1 MARTVSIGT
10 QDFEKMIQRN
20 CFYVDKTGFIKE
32 WWESEDEVTLITRPR
47 RFGKTLNMSMLNC
60 FFSNKYADR
69 GELFEKLEIWKDGK
83 YREIQG
89 TYPVIFMSFAEI
101 KQNNYNDAVEKIKR
115 IICEVCQ
122 QFDFLKNWDGLTETE
137 KKNISNISYDMSD
150 VMAQDLI
157 KNMSN
162 YLSRY
167 YGKKV
172 IILLDEYDTPMQEAY
187 VNGYWEEL
195 VAFTRSL
202 FNSTFKTNPYLERAI
217 MTGITTAEYS
227 AVRKFAKQT
236 SNGSAKAETMSKESI
251 FSDLNNLEVV
261 TTLTPKY
268 ETAFG
273 FTEEEVFKA
282 LDEQG
287 LSDKKKDVKIWYDGF
302 RFGSKNDIYNPWSII
317 NCLDKKKIALYWAES
332 SSNGLINSLVQKGS
346 SNIKMMVEEL
356 INGSTINVP
365 IDEQIVFSELDY
377 SEDAV
382 WSLMLASGYLKVVSS
397 EELNLIRESDNEYE
411 LALTNREILFMF
423 KKMIL
428 RWFSPAK
435 NETNE
440 FIKALISG
448 DIESMNEYM
457 NDVALRT
464 FSSFD
469 TGKHTSE
476 KKAPENLA
484 SCYDCQ
490 GVANG
495 SSLNYS
501 SNLYAMTEQSS
512 RFFHGFV
519 LGLMVD
525 QSENYIITSN
535 RESGFGRYD
544 IMLEPKDKQTQ
555 KYPGIVIEFKVI
567 NPRKEN
573 SLEETVEAALKQIEE
588 KNYDAELINRGVK
601 EENIHHYGFAFKS
614 KEVLIDG
621 N

>member
-89 TYPVIFMSFAEI
+89 TYPVIFLSFAGVKGNTFELSK
-101 KQNNYNDAVEKIKR
+101 KQIYDKIIELYESNR
-115 IICEVCQ
+115 
-122 QFDFLKNWDGLTETE
+122 FLLKSDCMSDTE
-137 KKNISNISYDMSD
+137 KARYISFLEKPLEED
-150 VMAQDLI
+150 VSFKL
-157 KNMSN
+157 NELSN

-217 MTGITTAEYS
+217 MTGITR
-227 AVRKFAKQT
+227 V
-236 SNGSAKAETMSKESI
+236 SKESI
-251 FSDLNNLEVV
+251 FSDLNNLKVITV
-261 TTLTPKY
+261 TNEEYSKC
-268 ETAFG
+268 FG
-273 FTEEEVFKA
+273 FTEKEVFDA

-287 LSDKKKDVKIWYDGF
+287 ISGEKEKVKLWYDGF
-302 RFGSKNDIYNPWSII
+302 TFGKSKDIYNPWSII
-317 NCLDKKKIALYWAES
+317 NFLDEKNYKTYWADS
-332 SSNGLINSLVQKGS
+332 SSNGLINSLVKTGS
-346 SNIKMMVEEL
+346 SYIKMMMETLLKGE
-356 INGSTINVP
+356 TIDVP
-365 IDEQIVFSELDY
+365 IDEQIVFSQLDY

-382 WSLMLASGYLKVVSS
+382 WSLMLASGYLKVISS
-397 EELNLIRESDNEYE
+397 DKLTGDRTKSVMYK
-411 LALTNREILFMF
+411 LALTNFEIKLMF
-423 KKMIL
+423 EDMIL

-440 FIKALISG
+440 FIKALITG
-448 DIESMNEYM
+448 DIESMNAYM
-457 NDVALRT
+457 NKVALKT
-464 FSSFD
+464 ISYFD
-469 TGKHTSE
+469 TGNVPSDE
-476 KKAPENLA
+476 EPE
-484 SCYDCQ
+484 
-490 GVANG
+490 
-495 SSLNYS
+495 
-501 SNLYAMTEQSS
+501 

-544 IMLEPKDKQTQ
+544 IMLEPKDKQSQ

-588 KNYDAELINRGVK
+588 KNYDAELINRGVNK
-601 EENIHHYGFAFKS
+601 ENIHHYGFAFKS

-621 N
+621 R